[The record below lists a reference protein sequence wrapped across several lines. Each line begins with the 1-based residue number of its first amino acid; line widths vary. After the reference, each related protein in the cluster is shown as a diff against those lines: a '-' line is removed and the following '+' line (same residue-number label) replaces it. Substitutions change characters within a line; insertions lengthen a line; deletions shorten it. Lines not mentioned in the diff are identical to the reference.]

1 MNQIHSGFVE
11 LGKDVQ
17 SLTEENSLL
26 TLLPPKS
33 GPILYTQL
41 LIISFYCLK
50 HLWSSAYLKHVFKV
64 LPISLKLQ
72 NTTVQWIH
80 LSHYVLDPR
89 VEIARIYFAKT
100 EILPIVRNTIAALVP
115 QTGRQHNMQALLKDR
130 KDYVLKGNGL
140 NLRKSQLKV
149 FLSEVTSRQR
159 NYT

>member
-1 MNQIHSGFVE
+1 MNLESYQLVNGLQLLILHRKRKLDYTERTSSFYVKYIWKKKSFSLKLHLGLFSLIMNQIHSGFVE

-72 NTTVQWIH
+72 NTTV
-80 LSHYVLDPR
+80 
-89 VEIARIYFAKT
+89 
-100 EILPIVRNTIAALVP
+100 
-115 QTGRQHNMQALLKDR
+115 
-130 KDYVLKGNGL
+130 
-140 NLRKSQLKV
+140 
-149 FLSEVTSRQR
+149 
-159 NYT
+159 